1 MCDLAQMFPA
11 AHIAPTAII
20 GNQFR
25 PLLDGREV
33 RVDRATQ
40 IGADVWI
47 GHYTTVG
54 QGVTIG
60 DNSILEEYVGV
71 EPRAEI
77 GMRALVASRSWI
89 GIGAKLGDESVT
101 KGYIGDHARVGAR
114 CRIFGDLIHRQ
125 LDPSVP
131 WDAAAAEEPAPW
143 VKDGAFVGWRALVV
157 GGVNIGEGAYV
168 CAGALITRD
177 VPPWHIAY
185 GRNQIRHPDDWPGTL
200 GKSSFFPDRRQIRQA
215 TPIGSRPRRLI
226 GTRPWVSVEPSGS
239 RRRAGSSRR

>member
-1 MCDLAQMFPA
+1 MMFPA

-33 RVDRATQ
+33 RVERPTQ

-60 DNSILEEYVGV
+60 DSSILEEFVGI

-77 GMRALVASRSWI
+77 GNRALVASRSWI
-89 GIGAKLGDESVT
+89 GIGAKLGDDSVI
-101 KGYIGDHARVGAR
+101 KGYIGDHARVGAG
-114 CRIFGDLIHRQ
+114 CRIFGDLVHRQ
-125 LDPSVP
+125 LDPSIP
-131 WDAAAAEEPAPW
+131 WDDATAEEPAPW
-143 VKDGAFVGWRALVV
+143 VKDGAFVGWRALIV
-157 GGVNIGEGAYV
+157 GGINIGEGAYV

-177 VPPWHIAY
+177 VPAGCIAY
-185 GRNQIRHPDDWPGTL
+185 GRNQVRPPHSWPGAL
-200 GKSSFFPDRRQIRQA
+200 GKSPFFADQRHVEQQPPLVRA
-215 TPIGSRPRRLI
+215 WGFAK
-226 GTRPWVSVEPSGS
+226 VSAGPSGW
-239 RRRAGSSRR
+239 RRRAESSRR